1 MGHIVMGKLETG
13 RLAKGKKLIVMPNGS
28 KVKVAQ
34 IDFEDNPIKV
44 AVAGMNLKVSLSDQ
58 KYSIDTHGSFLDSS

>member
-44 AVAGMNLKVSLSDQ
+44 AVAGMNLKVSHFDKKLFD
-58 KYSIDTHGSFLDSS
+58 

>member
-44 AVAGMNLKVSLSDQ
+44 AVAGMNLKVSLSDK
-58 KYSIDTHGSFLDSS
+58 KYSIDTYGYFLDSS

>member
-1 MGHIVMGKLETG
+1 MGKLETG

-44 AVAGMNLKVSLSDQ
+44 AVAGMNLKVSHFDTN
-58 KYSIDTHGSFLDSS
+58 YSIDVDGSFLDPS